1 MSDYRYPPTTRA
13 APPDRFLRGKS
24 ATIDRSRRFRRHR
37 LTVRNSMNIRF
48 LETFVWLAKL
58 ENFRLTAEKLHTT
71 QAAVSSRIASLEE
84 AFDVRL
90 FDRNTRSATLTPA
103 GRRMLAYAERI
114 VRLDGEMRRD
124 IDAASDA
131 GLIRIGVIESIVHS
145 WFPALMAQLRERYPR
160 LDVEITSD
168 TTLHLIRLLSTDG
181 VDLILQTDPVPG
193 PDFTN
198 LPLCEFPVRWAASPR
213 LGLGGQ
219 PLDVARLAGFPIIS
233 FSRHSGPH
241 ATIERL
247 FAAVERP
254 ASINCITSVAAMI
267 RLVADGL
274 GVAAL
279 PPAIIGRELQEG
291 TLELLDVEPEFP
303 ALPLVATYRSQGLP
317 VAARIAEL
325 ASEVARAMAA
335 AANLASPAVAD
346 RAEATPARRATE
358 AKNST
363 SAKAKRTPKTTAPA
377 APTAKRRPR
386 RS

>member
-1 MSDYRYPPTTRA
+1 
-13 APPDRFLRGKS
+13 
-24 ATIDRSRRFRRHR
+24 
-37 LTVRNSMNIRF
+37 MNIRF

-219 PLDVARLAGFPIIS
+219 PLDVARLAEFPIIS

-267 RLVADGL
+267 RLVADGF

-279 PPAIIGRELQEG
+279 PPAIIGRELHEG
-291 TLELLDVEPEFP
+291 ALELLDVEPEFP
-303 ALPLVATYRSQGLP
+303 ALPLVASYRSQGLP

-325 ASEVARAMAA
+325 ASEVARAMPAA
-335 AANLASPAVAD
+335 ASHAKPATVTPTPTTAD
-346 RAEATPARRATE
+346 RADTTPARSATK
-358 AKNST
+358 AKAKT
-363 SAKAKRTPKTTAPA
+363 PAKAKRTTPSAPPA
-377 APTAKRRPR
+377 TSPAKRRPR

>member
-1 MSDYRYPPTTRA
+1 
-13 APPDRFLRGKS
+13 
-24 ATIDRSRRFRRHR
+24 
-37 LTVRNSMNIRF
+37 MNIRF

-219 PLDVARLAGFPIIS
+219 PLDVARLAEFPIIS

-267 RLVADGL
+267 RLVADGF

-279 PPAIIGRELQEG
+279 PPAIIGRELHEG
-291 TLELLDVEPEFP
+291 VLELLDVEPEFP

-325 ASEVARAMAA
+325 ASEVARAMPAA
-335 AANLASPAVAD
+335 ASHAKPAKVTPTPTTAD
-346 RAEATPARRATE
+346 RTDGTPARPATKAT
-358 AKNST
+358 AKT
-363 SAKAKRTPKTTAPA
+363 PAKAKRTTPSAPPA
-377 APTAKRRPR
+377 TSPAKRRPR

>member
-1 MSDYRYPPTTRA
+1 
-13 APPDRFLRGKS
+13 
-24 ATIDRSRRFRRHR
+24 
-37 LTVRNSMNIRF
+37 MNIRF

-168 TTLHLIRLLSTDG
+168 TTLHLTRLLSTDG

-219 PLDVARLAGFPIIS
+219 PLDVARLAEFPIIS

-267 RLVADGL
+267 RLVADGF

-279 PPAIIGRELQEG
+279 PPAIIGRELHEG
-291 TLELLDVEPEFP
+291 ALELLDVEPEFP
-303 ALPLVATYRSQGLP
+303 ALPLVASYRSQGLP

-325 ASEVARAMAA
+325 ASEVARAMPAA
-335 AANLASPAVAD
+335 ASHAKPATVTPTPTTAD
-346 RAEATPARRATE
+346 RADTTPARSATKSK
-358 AKNST
+358 AKT
-363 SAKAKRTPKTTAPA
+363 PAKAKRTTPSAPPA
-377 APTAKRRPR
+377 TSPAKRRPR

>member
-1 MSDYRYPPTTRA
+1 
-13 APPDRFLRGKS
+13 
-24 ATIDRSRRFRRHR
+24 
-37 LTVRNSMNIRF
+37 MNIRF

-219 PLDVARLAGFPIIS
+219 PLDVARLAEFPIIS

-267 RLVADGL
+267 RLVADGF

-279 PPAIIGRELQEG
+279 PPAIIGRELHEG
-291 TLELLDVEPEFP
+291 ALELLDVEPEFP

-325 ASEVARAMAA
+325 ASEVARAMPAA
-335 AANLASPAVAD
+335 ASHAKPAKVTPTPTTAGRAD
-346 RAEATPARRATE
+346 NTPARPATKAT
-358 AKNST
+358 AKT
-363 SAKAKRTPKTTAPA
+363 PAKAKRTTPSASPA
-377 APTAKRRPR
+377 TSPAKRRPR

>member
-1 MSDYRYPPTTRA
+1 
-13 APPDRFLRGKS
+13 
-24 ATIDRSRRFRRHR
+24 
-37 LTVRNSMNIRF
+37 MNIRF

-219 PLDVARLAGFPIIS
+219 PLDVARLAEFPIIS

-267 RLVADGL
+267 RLVADGF

-279 PPAIIGRELQEG
+279 PPAIIGRELHEG
-291 TLELLDVEPEFP
+291 ALELLDVEPEFP
-303 ALPLVATYRSQGLP
+303 ALPLVASYRSQGLP

-325 ASEVARAMAA
+325 ASEVARAMPAA
-335 AANLASPAVAD
+335 ASHAKPATATPTPTTAD
-346 RAEATPARRATE
+346 RADTTPARPATK
-358 AKNST
+358 AKT
-363 SAKAKRTPKTTAPA
+363 KTPAKAKRTTSSAPPA
-377 APTAKRRPR
+377 TSPAERRPR

>member
-1 MSDYRYPPTTRA
+1 
-13 APPDRFLRGKS
+13 
-24 ATIDRSRRFRRHR
+24 
-37 LTVRNSMNIRF
+37 MNIRF

-90 FDRNTRSATLTPA
+90 FDRNTRSAPLTPA

-168 TTLHLIRLLSTDG
+168 TTLHLIRLLSTDD

-219 PLDVARLAGFPIIS
+219 PLDVARLAEFPIIS

-267 RLVADGL
+267 RLVADGF

-279 PPAIIGRELQEG
+279 PPAIIGRELHEG
-291 TLELLDVEPEFP
+291 ALELLDVEPEFP
-303 ALPLVATYRSQGLP
+303 ALPLVASYRSQGLP

-325 ASEVARAMAA
+325 ASEVARAMPAA
-335 AANLASPAVAD
+335 ASHAKPATATPTPTPTTAD
-346 RAEATPARRATE
+346 RADNTPARPATK
-358 AKNST
+358 AKAKT
-363 SAKAKRTPKTTAPA
+363 PAKAKRTTPSAPPA
-377 APTAKRRPR
+377 TSPAKRRPR

>member
-1 MSDYRYPPTTRA
+1 
-13 APPDRFLRGKS
+13 
-24 ATIDRSRRFRRHR
+24 
-37 LTVRNSMNIRF
+37 MNIRF

-219 PLDVARLAGFPIIS
+219 PLDVARLAEFPIIS

-267 RLVADGL
+267 RLVADGF

-279 PPAIIGRELQEG
+279 PPAIIGRELHEG
-291 TLELLDVEPEFP
+291 ALELLDVEPEFP
-303 ALPLVATYRSQGLP
+303 ALPLVASYRSQGLP

-325 ASEVARAMAA
+325 ASEVARAMPAA
-335 AANLASPAVAD
+335 ASHAKPATATSTPPTAD
-346 RAEATPARRATE
+346 RADNTPARPATK
-358 AKNST
+358 AKAKT
-363 SAKAKRTPKTTAPA
+363 PAKAKRTTPSAPPA
-377 APTAKRRPR
+377 TSPVKRRPR

>member
-1 MSDYRYPPTTRA
+1 
-13 APPDRFLRGKS
+13 
-24 ATIDRSRRFRRHR
+24 
-37 LTVRNSMNIRF
+37 MNIRF

-219 PLDVARLAGFPIIS
+219 PLDVARLAEFPIIS

-267 RLVADGL
+267 RLVADGF

-279 PPAIIGRELQEG
+279 PPAIIGRELHEG
-291 TLELLDVEPEFP
+291 ALELLDVEPEFP

-325 ASEVARAMAA
+325 ASEVARAMPAA
-335 AANLASPAVAD
+335 ASHAKPATVTPTPTTTD
-346 RAEATPARRATE
+346 RADNAPARPATKAT
-358 AKNST
+358 AKT
-363 SAKAKRTPKTTAPA
+363 PAKAKRTTPSAPPA
-377 APTAKRRPR
+377 TPPAKRRPR

>member
-1 MSDYRYPPTTRA
+1 
-13 APPDRFLRGKS
+13 
-24 ATIDRSRRFRRHR
+24 
-37 LTVRNSMNIRF
+37 MNIRF

-219 PLDVARLAGFPIIS
+219 PLDVARLAEFPIIS

-267 RLVADGL
+267 RLVADGF

-279 PPAIIGRELQEG
+279 PPAIIGRELHEG
-291 TLELLDVEPEFP
+291 ALELLDVDPEFP

-325 ASEVARAMAA
+325 ASEVARAMPAA
-335 AANLASPAVAD
+335 ASHAKPATVTPTPTTAD
-346 RAEATPARRATE
+346 RTDGTPARPATKAT
-358 AKNST
+358 AKT
-363 SAKAKRTPKTTAPA
+363 PAKAKRTTPSAPPA
-377 APTAKRRPR
+377 TSPAKRRPR

>member
-1 MSDYRYPPTTRA
+1 
-13 APPDRFLRGKS
+13 
-24 ATIDRSRRFRRHR
+24 
-37 LTVRNSMNIRF
+37 MNIRF

-325 ASEVARAMAA
+325 ASEVARTMAA
-335 AANLASPAVAD
+335 AANLANPAVAD
-346 RAEATPARRATE
+346 RVEATPARKATE

-363 SAKAKRTPKTTAPA
+363 SAKAKRPPKTAAPA
-377 APTAKRRPR
+377 APAAKRRPR

>member
-1 MSDYRYPPTTRA
+1 
-13 APPDRFLRGKS
+13 
-24 ATIDRSRRFRRHR
+24 
-37 LTVRNSMNIRF
+37 MNIRF

-219 PLDVARLAGFPIIS
+219 PLDVARLAEFPIIS

-267 RLVADGL
+267 RLVADGF

-279 PPAIIGRELQEG
+279 PPAIIGRELHEG
-291 TLELLDVEPEFP
+291 ALELLDVEPEFP
-303 ALPLVATYRSQGLP
+303 ALPLVASYRSQGLP

-325 ASEVARAMAA
+325 ASEVARAMPAA
-335 AANLASPAVAD
+335 ASHAKPATVTPTPTPTTAD
-346 RAEATPARRATE
+346 RADNTPARPATKSK
-358 AKNST
+358 AKT
-363 SAKAKRTPKTTAPA
+363 PAKAKRTTPSAPPA
-377 APTAKRRPR
+377 TSPAKRRPR

>member
-1 MSDYRYPPTTRA
+1 
-13 APPDRFLRGKS
+13 
-24 ATIDRSRRFRRHR
+24 
-37 LTVRNSMNIRF
+37 MNIRF

-168 TTLHLIRLLSTDG
+168 TTLNLIRLLGTDS
-181 VDLILQTDPVPG
+181 VDLILQTDAVPG
-193 PDFTN
+193 PDVTN
-198 LPLCEFPVRWAASPR
+198 LPLCEFPVRWVASPR
-213 LGLGGQ
+213 LGLGGER
-219 PLDVARLAGFPIIS
+219 LDVARLAEFPIVS

-267 RLVADGL
+267 RLVADGF

-279 PPAIIGRELQEG
+279 PPAIIGRELRDG
-291 TLELLDVEPEFP
+291 ALELLDVAPEFP
-303 ALPLVATYRSQGLP
+303 TLPLVASYRTQGQP

-325 ASEVARAMAA
+325 ASEIARAMPTTADHATAA
-335 AANLASPAVAD
+335 ARS
-346 RAEATPARRATE
+346 TRATADASAE
-358 AKNST
+358 RAPKAKAG
-363 SAKAKRTPKTTAPA
+363 AKAKRTTPPA
-377 APTAKRRPR
+377 APAGRRTR

>member
-1 MSDYRYPPTTRA
+1 
-13 APPDRFLRGKS
+13 
-24 ATIDRSRRFRRHR
+24 
-37 LTVRNSMNIRF
+37 MNIRF

-219 PLDVARLAGFPIIS
+219 PLDVA
-233 FSRHSGPH
+233 
-241 ATIERL
+241 
-247 FAAVERP
+247 
-254 ASINCITSVAAMI
+254 
-267 RLVADGL
+267 
-274 GVAAL
+274 
-279 PPAIIGRELQEG
+279 
-291 TLELLDVEPEFP
+291 PEFP
-303 ALPLVATYRSQGLP
+303 PLPLVATYRSQGLP

-335 AANLASPAVAD
+335 AGNLAKPAA
-346 RAEATPARRATE
+346 AERIDATLVDATPARKATTTKTN
-358 AKNST
+358 AST
-363 SAKAKRTPKTTAPA
+363 TTKRTTKTAPPA
-377 APTAKRRPR
+377 APAAKRRPR

>member
-1 MSDYRYPPTTRA
+1 
-13 APPDRFLRGKS
+13 
-24 ATIDRSRRFRRHR
+24 
-37 LTVRNSMNIRF
+37 MNIRF

-198 LPLCEFPVRWAASPR
+198 LPLCEFPVHWAASPR

-219 PLDVARLAGFPIIS
+219 TLDVARLAEFPIIS

-267 RLVADGL
+267 RLVADGF

-279 PPAIIGRELQEG
+279 PPAIIGRELHEG
-291 TLELLDVEPEFP
+291 ALELLDVEPEFP

-335 AANLASPAVAD
+335 AANHAKT
-346 RAEATPARRATE
+346 ATPARPDNVDTSPARSATK
-358 AKNST
+358 ANTKTST
-363 SAKAKRTPKTTAPA
+363 PAKAKRTTPSTPPATAP
-377 APTAKRRPR
+377 AKRRPR

>member
-1 MSDYRYPPTTRA
+1 
-13 APPDRFLRGKS
+13 
-24 ATIDRSRRFRRHR
+24 
-37 LTVRNSMNIRF
+37 MNIRF

-168 TTLHLIRLLSTDG
+168 TTLHLTRLLSTDG
-181 VDLILQTDPVPG
+181 IDLILQTDPVPG

-219 PLDVARLAGFPIIS
+219 RLGVARLADFPIVS

-267 RLVADGL
+267 RLVADGF

-279 PPAIIGRELQEG
+279 PPAIIGRELHEG
-291 TLELLDVEPEFP
+291 ALELLDVDPEFP
-303 ALPLVATYRSQGLP
+303 SLPLVATYRSQGLP

-325 ASEVARAMAA
+325 ASEVARAMPSGASQAKPAA
-335 AANLASPAVAD
+335 SRVPETAD
-346 RAEATPARRATE
+346 TDDVRPARAT
-358 AKNST
+358 T
-363 SAKAKRTPKTTAPA
+363 LAKAKAKTKTKTKSNPQAKAARASQA
-377 APTAKRRPR
+377 APPAAKRRPR

>member
-1 MSDYRYPPTTRA
+1 
-13 APPDRFLRGKS
+13 
-24 ATIDRSRRFRRHR
+24 
-37 LTVRNSMNIRF
+37 MNIRF

-213 LGLGGQ
+213 LGLGG
-219 PLDVARLAGFPIIS
+219 PPRDVARRADFPIIS
-233 FSRHSGPH
+233 VSRHSGPH

-325 ASEVARAMAA
+325 ASEVARTMAA
-335 AANLASPAVAD
+335 AANLANPAVAD
-346 RAEATPARRATE
+346 RVEATPARKATE

-363 SAKAKRTPKTTAPA
+363 SAKAKRPPKTAAPA
-377 APTAKRRPR
+377 APAAKRRPR

>member
-1 MSDYRYPPTTRA
+1 
-13 APPDRFLRGKS
+13 
-24 ATIDRSRRFRRHR
+24 
-37 LTVRNSMNIRF
+37 MNIRF

-145 WFPALMAQLRERYPR
+145 WFPTLMAQLRERYPR

-181 VDLILQTDPVPG
+181 VDLILQTDPVPARFHE
-193 PDFTN
+193 PAAVRI
-198 LPLCEFPVRWAASPR
+198 PVRWAASPR
-213 LGLGGQ
+213 LE
-219 PLDVARLAGFPIIS
+219 PAVRRSTSRA
-233 FSRHSGPH
+233 SRHSRSSASRATRPH

-267 RLVADGL
+267 RLVADGF

-279 PPAIIGRELQEG
+279 PPAIIGRELHEG

-325 ASEVARAMAA
+325 ASEVARATAA
-335 AANLASPAVAD
+335 ATHHAKTTAPDSVD
-346 RAEATPARRATE
+346 KTPARPATK
-358 AKNST
+358 AKAKAKAP
-363 SAKAKRTPKTTAPA
+363 AKAKRTTPSAPPA
-377 APTAKRRPR
+377 AKRRPR

>member
-1 MSDYRYPPTTRA
+1 
-13 APPDRFLRGKS
+13 
-24 ATIDRSRRFRRHR
+24 
-37 LTVRNSMNIRF
+37 MNIRF

-219 PLDVARLAGFPIIS
+219 PLDVARLAEFPIIS

-267 RLVADGL
+267 RLVADGF

-279 PPAIIGRELQEG
+279 PPAIIGRELHEG
-291 TLELLDVEPEFP
+291 ALELLDVEPEFP
-303 ALPLVATYRSQGLP
+303 ALPLVASYRSQGLP

-325 ASEVARAMAA
+325 ASEVARAMPAA
-335 AANLASPAVAD
+335 ASHAKPATVTPTPTTAD
-346 RAEATPARRATE
+346 RADTTPARSATKAT
-358 AKNST
+358 AKT
-363 SAKAKRTPKTTAPA
+363 PAKAKRTTPSAPPA
-377 APTAKRRPR
+377 TSPVKRRPR

>member
-1 MSDYRYPPTTRA
+1 
-13 APPDRFLRGKS
+13 
-24 ATIDRSRRFRRHR
+24 
-37 LTVRNSMNIRF
+37 MNIRF

-303 ALPLVATYRSQGLP
+303 RA
-317 VAARIAEL
+317 AARRDVPQPGAAGRRAYRGTRER
-325 ASEVARAMAA
+325 SGTHDGGRREPREPGRRRSRRSNARAQGDGGKEQHIGKGEA
-335 AANLASPAVAD
+335 PA
-346 RAEATPARRATE
+346 ENRRACRETP
-358 AKNST
+358 
-363 SAKAKRTPKTTAPA
+363 SAPLIRKPVHREFVFLLDGCGP
-377 APTAKRRPR
+377 
-386 RS
+386 SSGHWGF

>member
-1 MSDYRYPPTTRA
+1 
-13 APPDRFLRGKS
+13 
-24 ATIDRSRRFRRHR
+24 
-37 LTVRNSMNIRF
+37 MNIRF

-213 LGLGGQ
+213 LGLGGER
-219 PLDVARLAGFPIIS
+219 LDVARLAAYPIIS

-267 RLVADGL
+267 RLVADGF

-291 TLELLDVEPEFP
+291 ALELLDVEPEFP
-303 ALPLVATYRSQGLP
+303 ALPLVASYRTQGLP

-325 ASEVARAMAA
+325 ASEVARAMPAA
-335 AANLASPAVAD
+335 ASHAKPVASAKVE
-346 RAEATPARRATE
+346 AEADSVGKATAARPATKAGT
-358 AKNST
+358 A
-363 SAKAKRTPKTTAPA
+363 AAKRTPKSAPPTAA
-377 APTAKRRPR
+377 AKRRPR

>member
-1 MSDYRYPPTTRA
+1 
-13 APPDRFLRGKS
+13 
-24 ATIDRSRRFRRHR
+24 
-37 LTVRNSMNIRF
+37 MNIRF

-219 PLDVARLAGFPIIS
+219 ALDVARLAEFPIIS

-267 RLVADGL
+267 RLVADGF

-279 PPAIIGRELQEG
+279 PPAIIGRELHEG
-291 TLELLDVEPEFP
+291 ALELLDVAPEFP

-335 AANLASPAVAD
+335 AASHARTAAPATTDSVD
-346 RAEATPARRATE
+346 KTPARPATKTKTK
-358 AKNST
+358 ANT
-363 SAKAKRTPKTTAPA
+363 PAKAKRTTQAAPA
-377 APTAKRRPR
+377 ATPPAKRRPR

>member
-1 MSDYRYPPTTRA
+1 
-13 APPDRFLRGKS
+13 
-24 ATIDRSRRFRRHR
+24 
-37 LTVRNSMNIRF
+37 MNIRF

-168 TTLHLIRLLSTDG
+168 TTLHLTRLLSTDG

-219 PLDVARLAGFPIIS
+219 PLDVARLAEFPIIS

-267 RLVADGL
+267 RLVADGF

-279 PPAIIGRELQEG
+279 PPAIIGRELHEG
-291 TLELLDVEPEFP
+291 ALELLDVEPEFP
-303 ALPLVATYRSQGLP
+303 ALPLVASYRSQGLP

-325 ASEVARAMAA
+325 ASEVARAMPAA
-335 AANLASPAVAD
+335 ASHAKPATVTPTPTTAD
-346 RAEATPARRATE
+346 RADNTPARRATKAT
-358 AKNST
+358 AKT
-363 SAKAKRTPKTTAPA
+363 PAKAKRTTPSAPPA
-377 APTAKRRPR
+377 TSPAKRRPR

>member
-1 MSDYRYPPTTRA
+1 
-13 APPDRFLRGKS
+13 
-24 ATIDRSRRFRRHR
+24 
-37 LTVRNSMNIRF
+37 MNIRF

-219 PLDVARLAGFPIIS
+219 PLDVARLAEFPIIS

-267 RLVADGL
+267 RLVADGF

-279 PPAIIGRELQEG
+279 PPAIIGRELHEG
-291 TLELLDVEPEFP
+291 ALELLDVEPEFP

-325 ASEVARAMAA
+325 ASEVARAMPAA
-335 AANLASPAVAD
+335 ASHAKPAKVTPTPTTAGRAD
-346 RAEATPARRATE
+346 NTPARPATK
-358 AKNST
+358 AKAKT
-363 SAKAKRTPKTTAPA
+363 PAKAKRTTPSASPA
-377 APTAKRRPR
+377 TPPAKRRPR

>member
-1 MSDYRYPPTTRA
+1 
-13 APPDRFLRGKS
+13 
-24 ATIDRSRRFRRHR
+24 
-37 LTVRNSMNIRF
+37 MNIRF

-219 PLDVARLAGFPIIS
+219 PLDVARLAEFPIIS

-267 RLVADGL
+267 RLVADGF

-279 PPAIIGRELQEG
+279 PPAIIGRELHEG
-291 TLELLDVEPEFP
+291 ALELLDVEPEFP

-325 ASEVARAMAA
+325 ASEVARAMQAA
-335 AANLASPAVAD
+335 ASHAKPAKVTPTPTTAD
-346 RAEATPARRATE
+346 RTDGTPARPATKAT
-358 AKNST
+358 AKT
-363 SAKAKRTPKTTAPA
+363 PAKAKRTTPSAPPA
-377 APTAKRRPR
+377 TSPAKRRPR

>member
-1 MSDYRYPPTTRA
+1 
-13 APPDRFLRGKS
+13 
-24 ATIDRSRRFRRHR
+24 
-37 LTVRNSMNIRF
+37 MNIRF

-219 PLDVARLAGFPIIS
+219 PLDVARLAEFPIIS

-267 RLVADGL
+267 RLVADGF

-279 PPAIIGRELQEG
+279 PPAIIGRELHEG
-291 TLELLDVEPEFP
+291 ALELLDVEPEFP
-303 ALPLVATYRSQGLP
+303 ALPLVASYRSQGLP

-325 ASEVARAMAA
+325 ASEVARAMPAA
-335 AANLASPAVAD
+335 ASHAKPATVTPTPTTAD
-346 RAEATPARRATE
+346 RADNTPARPATKSK
-358 AKNST
+358 AKT
-363 SAKAKRTPKTTAPA
+363 PAKAKRTTPSAPPA
-377 APTAKRRPR
+377 TSPAKRRPR

>member
-1 MSDYRYPPTTRA
+1 
-13 APPDRFLRGKS
+13 
-24 ATIDRSRRFRRHR
+24 
-37 LTVRNSMNIRF
+37 MNIRF

-335 AANLASPAVAD
+335 AANLANPAVAD
-346 RAEATPARRATE
+346 RAEAMPARRATE
-358 AKNST
+358 AKTST
-363 SAKAKRTPKTTAPA
+363 SAKAKRTPKAASPA
-377 APTAKRRPR
+377 APAAKRRPR

>member
-1 MSDYRYPPTTRA
+1 
-13 APPDRFLRGKS
+13 
-24 ATIDRSRRFRRHR
+24 
-37 LTVRNSMNIRF
+37 MNIRF

-219 PLDVARLAGFPIIS
+219 PLDVVRLAGFPIIS

-335 AANLASPAVAD
+335 AANLANPAVAD
-346 RAEATPARRATE
+346 RVEATPARKATE

-363 SAKAKRTPKTTAPA
+363 SAKAKRPPKTAAPA
-377 APTAKRRPR
+377 APAAKRRPR

>member
-1 MSDYRYPPTTRA
+1 
-13 APPDRFLRGKS
+13 
-24 ATIDRSRRFRRHR
+24 
-37 LTVRNSMNIRF
+37 MNIRF

-219 PLDVARLAGFPIIS
+219 PLDVARLAEFPIIS

-267 RLVADGL
+267 RLVADGF

-279 PPAIIGRELQEG
+279 PPAIIGRELHEG
-291 TLELLDVEPEFP
+291 ALELLDVEPEFP
-303 ALPLVATYRSQGLP
+303 ALPLVASYRSQGLP

-325 ASEVARAMAA
+325 ASEVARAMPAA
-335 AANLASPAVAD
+335 ASHAKPATATPTPPTAD
-346 RAEATPARRATE
+346 RADTTPARSATKAT
-358 AKNST
+358 AKT
-363 SAKAKRTPKTTAPA
+363 PAKAKRTTPSAPPA
-377 APTAKRRPR
+377 TSPAKRRPR

>member
-1 MSDYRYPPTTRA
+1 
-13 APPDRFLRGKS
+13 
-24 ATIDRSRRFRRHR
+24 
-37 LTVRNSMNIRF
+37 MNIRF

-363 SAKAKRTPKTTAPA
+363 SAKAKRTPKTAAPA